1 MRALLGFLFIVLTI
15 IGLSAAAG
23 YAVTH
28 NGFPDI
34 LAMAFPEI
42 FDKDR
47 DKPKPEETL
56 LAPFATPESL
66 AAHEKAA
73 DDNALKIPYEP
84 IHGVNSD
91 KALTE
96 PHRTKDEI
104 ATWLLKAISEAL
116 NVTGDNYEN
125 HLAFLKTGMDD
136 YAIADF
142 QKFMND
148 SNILATLRANGLKLQ
163 VYVEEKPVMLNSGA
177 LENRYRWLLETPVT
191 LSFLPRDMTTYKDVS
206 SKDIMKEYVIVKT
219 QVGRVADTG
228 SAEGVKI
235 ESWDVRRN
243 NKDTR

>member
-1 MRALLGFLFIVLTI
+1 MRALLGFLFLVLTI
-15 IGLSAAAG
+15 MGLSAAAG

-28 NGFPDI
+28 NGFPDV
-34 LAMAFPEI
+34 LAMAFPET

-66 AAHEKAA
+66 AASKKAA

-84 IHGVNSD
+84 VHGVNSD
-91 KALTE
+91 TALAE
-96 PHRTKDEI
+96 PHRTRDEI
-104 ATWLLKAISEAL
+104 GTWLLKAISEAL
-116 NVTGDNYEN
+116 NVTGEDYEK
-125 HLAFLKTGMDD
+125 HIAFLKTGMDD

-148 SNILATLRANGLKLQ
+148 SNILATIRANGLKLQ
-163 VYVEEKPVMLNSGA
+163 VYVEEKPVLLNSGA
-177 LENRYRWLLETPVT
+177 LENRYRWLFEMPVT
-191 LSFLPRDMTTYKDVS
+191 LSFLPRDMTTYKDMNS
-206 SKDIMKEYVIVKT
+206 RDIMKEYVIVKT
-219 QVGRVADTG
+219 QVGRVVDKT

-243 NKDTR
+243 NKDNR